1 MAALRES
8 PIKRLDLYCYEYA
21 DVYEEPDGTTVMT
34 LYPPPLV
41 TPPRDDWESPSKRM
55 RPLPLDDDVRPE
67 HKVHDLFAHW
77 QELEKEKLS
86 RLSCLFGD
94 D

>member
-8 PIKRLDLYCYEYA
+8 PIKSLDLYCYEYGS
-21 DVYEEPDGTTVMT
+21 VYTEPDGTTVMT
-34 LYPPPLV
+34 ILAPPLV
-41 TPPRDDWESPSKRM
+41 TRDEWESPSKKM

-67 HKVHDLFAHW
+67 YKVTDFYLHL
-77 QELEKEKLS
+77 QELEKDKLS